1 MGTNFSPRVPEA
13 SLMGQ
18 GVSLGSPDLWG
29 LPSPYVSPW
38 ESLGDMYSPW
48 GPWERVS
55 LPTQALGEP
64 VFLPGF
70 LGAFKTSQ
78 SWANSS
84 QGRGLSLKRPRRDVS
99 GPPPVSPMG
108 VSLPCSTLG

>member
-13 SLMGQ
+13 SLSWGQ

-38 ESLGDMYSPW
+38 ESLGDMNSRW
-48 GPWERVS
+48 GPWEHVS

-64 VFLPGF
+64 VFLLGF
-70 LGAFKTSQ
+70 LGALKTSQ
-78 SWANSS
+78 SWANS
-84 QGRGLSLKRPRRDVS
+84 LPREGS
-99 GPPPVSPMG
+99 Y
-108 VSLPCSTLG
+108 L